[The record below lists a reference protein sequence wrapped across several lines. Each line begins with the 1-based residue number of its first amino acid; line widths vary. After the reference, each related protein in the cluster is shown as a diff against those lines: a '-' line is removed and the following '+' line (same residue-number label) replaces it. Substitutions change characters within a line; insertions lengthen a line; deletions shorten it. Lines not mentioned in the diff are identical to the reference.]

1 MFNRYVLASLT
12 LSALALVACSA
23 PATSPAPT
31 RTLPVEVFPST
42 DPTLAL
48 RCDRKFQ
55 RIREARLFPGGTWEL
70 TVAKESGG
78 GEEVIYYQQADN
90 EVCAV
95 RNRDQS
101 CAAWK
106 QEHGWSPCEEMA
118 R

>member
-31 RTLPVEVFPST
+31 RTLPVEVFPAT

-78 GEEVIYYQQADN
+78 GGGSHLLSTGGQ
-90 EVCAV
+90 
-95 RNRDQS
+95 
-101 CAAWK
+101 
-106 QEHGWSPCEEMA
+106 
-118 R
+118 